1 MMKGQLITGTPRAK
15 AGTGEADRIQGGR
28 KVDSI
33 GFRWCARCN
42 VR

>member
-1 MMKGQLITGTPRAK
+1 MKGQLITGTPRAK
-15 AGTGEADRIQGGR
+15 AGTGEADSIQGGR

-33 GFRWCARCN
+33 ASHWGARCD

>member
-1 MMKGQLITGTPRAK
+1 MMKGQPITRTPRAK

-33 GFRWCARCN
+33 GSHWGARYD